1 MLTTCV
7 KLFLKRPPEM
17 YEILAKIMNLIINSE
32 EEDLDLKDRAIF
44 YCKSFSDIALLK
56 KTLESRQKG
65 PEKFQE
71 DL

>member
-1 MLTTCV
+1 
-7 KLFLKRPPEM
+7 M

-56 KTLESRQKG
+56 KTLESR
-65 PEKFQE
+65 
-71 DL
+71 